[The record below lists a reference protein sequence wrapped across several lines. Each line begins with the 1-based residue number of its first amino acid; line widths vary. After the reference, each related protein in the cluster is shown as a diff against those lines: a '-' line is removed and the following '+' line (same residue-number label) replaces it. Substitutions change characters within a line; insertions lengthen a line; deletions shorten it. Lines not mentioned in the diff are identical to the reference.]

1 MHSVWLV
8 IFVLSVYLI
17 LHTYAIYPLWLL
29 IFSKRESNE
38 KQLFKLDEELPEV
51 AILMAAY
58 NEEKVIGD
66 KIASV
71 FKTSYPLQKIHFY
84 IGSDA
89 STDKTDEIIQEWQR
103 KYPQINLI
111 RFGGRTGKS
120 GIINDLSDKATQEI
134 FILTDANVIFKEDTI
149 FNLIRHFKNESVA
162 QVAANIIK
170 VSPNNKGI
178 ASQEKSYIAIENK
191 IKHQESLR
199 WNVVMG
205 AEGGCYA
212 IRKVSFS
219 KVPPKFFMDD
229 FYITMNVIEQGKQIV
244 FDKEAVCNED
254 VPTKSAEEFKRK
266 VRISIG
272 NFQNLMRYKSL
283 LLGFNGISFAFW
295 SHKVLRW
302 LTPFLLITAFVST
315 YFLMFHDAYFKILF
329 LLQLF
334 GFVTP
339 VLDWLLRIN
348 IPLMRFVSHFYLM
361 NLALLRGF
369 IIYMKGVESNV
380 WQPTK
385 REVN

>member
-89 STDKTDEIIQEWQR
+89 STDKTDEIIQEWQ
-103 KYPQINLI
+103 KKFPQINLI

-149 FNLIRHFKNESVA
+149 FNLIRHFKNENVA

-283 LLGFNGISFAFW
+283 LFSFNGISFAFW

-302 LTPFLLITAFVST
+302 LTPFLLITAFIST

>member
-1 MHSVWLV
+1 M
-8 IFVLSVYLI
+8 
-17 LHTYAIYPLWLL
+17 
-29 IFSKRESNE
+29 FSKKENSE
-38 KQLFKLDEELPEV
+38 KQLFNLDEDLPEV

-89 STDKTDEIIQEWQR
+89 STDKTDEIIQEWQ
-103 KYPQINLI
+103 KKFPQINLI

-283 LLGFNGISFAFW
+283 LFSFNGISFAFW

-302 LTPFLLITAFVST
+302 LTPFLLITAFIST
-315 YFLMFHDAYFKILF
+315 YFLMFHDSYFKILF

-339 VLDWLLRIN
+339 VLDWLLGIN

>member
-1 MHSVWLV
+1 MHSFWLI
-8 IFVLSVYLI
+8 IFVGSVYLI

-29 IFSKRESNE
+29 IFSKKESSE

-89 STDKTDEIIQEWQR
+89 STDKTDEIIQEWQ
-103 KYPQINLI
+103 KKFPQINLI

-134 FILTDANVIFKEDTI
+134 FILTDANVVFKEDTI
-149 FNLIRHFKNESVA
+149 FNLIRHFNNENVA

-191 IKHQESLR
+191 IKYQESLR

-229 FYITMNVIEQGKQIV
+229 FYITMNVIEQSKQIV
-244 FDKEAVCNED
+244 FDKDAICNED

-272 NFQNLMRYKSL
+272 NFQNLMRYKTL
-283 LLGFNGISFAFW
+283 LFNFNGISFAFW

-369 IIYMKGVESNV
+369 IIYVKGVESNV

>member
-302 LTPFLLITAFVST
+302 LTPFLLITAFIST
-315 YFLMFHDAYFKILF
+315 YFLMFHDSYFKILF

>member
-283 LLGFNGISFAFW
+283 LLSFNGISFAFW

>member
-315 YFLMFHDAYFKILF
+315 YFLMFHDSYFKILF

>member
-89 STDKTDEIIQEWQR
+89 STDKTDEIIQEWQ
-103 KYPQINLI
+103 KKFPQINLI

-302 LTPFLLITAFVST
+302 LTPFLLITAFIST

-339 VLDWLLRIN
+339 VLDWLLRVN